1 MSNDHQHA
9 DHGHDHGHAHAH
21 GHSHAPANFDTAFAV
36 GVGLNLT
43 FVIAETI
50 YGFQANSLALLA
62 DAAHNLSDVAGL
74 LLAWGAS
81 WLGRKKPTARRS
93 YGYRSASILA
103 ALINAALLL
112 LAVGGILLES
122 ARRFMAPEPIT
133 GSTVIWVALLGIAI
147 NGATALLF
155 MRGRKSD
162 LNIRGAFLHMTA
174 DAVVS
179 LGVVIATLAGQAT
192 GWLWLDPA
200 TGLAIALVI
209 LYGTWGLGRDSF
221 NLAFD
226 ATPEGIDP
234 EAVKKHLEQLPG
246 VTEVHDL
253 HIWAMSTTETALTAH
268 LVRPGSGLDDAFI
281 ADVCS
286 RMEKR
291 FSIRHTTLQIEAGDP
306 AHPCHLAP
314 AEVV

>member
-1 MSNDHQHA
+1 MSKDHQHA
-9 DHGHDHGHAHAH
+9 DHGHDDGHAHGH

-36 GVGLNLT
+36 GAGLNLT

-81 WLGRKKPTARRS
+81 WLGRRKPTARRS

-122 ARRFMAPEPIT
+122 ARRFMAPEPIA

-147 NGATALLF
+147 NGVTALLF

-192 GWLWLDPA
+192 GWLWLDPV

-253 HIWAMSTTETALTAH
+253 HIWPMSTTETALTAH

-281 ADVCS
+281 ANVCS
-286 RMEKR
+286 QMEKR
-291 FSIRHTTLQIEAGDP
+291 FSIHHTTLQIEAGDP